1 MATDPVLENNFTY
14 HSPKPGQ
21 QEKYVA
27 IREKAKELAYL
38 IKELTPSSR
47 EQSVALTE
55 LETSVFWANAA
66 IARNEWDENPWWLQ
80 IPI

>member
-1 MATDPVLENNFTY
+1 MPDKDEVLENNFTY
-14 HSPKPGQ
+14 HAPKPGQ
-21 QEKYVA
+21 QERYVA

-38 IKELTPSSR
+38 IKNTTPKSR

-66 IARNEWDENPWWLQ
+66 IARNE
-80 IPI
+80 

>member
-1 MATDPVLENNFTY
+1 MEPDAQIENNFTY
-14 HSPKPGQ
+14 HAPKPGQ
-21 QEKYVA
+21 PEKYQKL
-27 IREKAKELAYL
+27 REKAKELAYL

-66 IARNEWDENPWWLQ
+66 IARNE
-80 IPI
+80 